1 MIRVKPSEPFLRHS
15 DGTDIPKNRT
25 TKSLRK
31 PYFIVFTMLFN
42 ARHFPC
48 IFPNPRPSPSH
59 TALDPLGHPPFDLS
73 SSSFLLLKWEN
84 DGRTMGELRTKERK
98 KSDRI
103 HIGHRAGK
111 RNKTVIIRLSI
122 PHVTALPLNGFCRRT
137 A

>member
-48 IFPNPRPSPSH
+48 IFPNPRPSPYR
-59 TALDPLGHPPFDLS
+59 TAHGPLGHPLFDLRS
-73 SSSFLLLKWEN
+73 TSVLLLKWEN

-98 KSDRI
+98 KSDQI

-111 RNKTVIIRLSI
+111 RNNTVIIRLSI